1 MSELLVG
8 HLCREEIE
16 THRARGMVST
26 GGSERFNLRGRMGS
40 RDVSVQYLISLP
52 PAMAAAFP
60 RLEGRGL
67 PAWVVAADPPG
78 PGMGSGAATAH
89 LLATAWR
96 LTGADRGFEAWLR
109 EGRKLVLH
117 AGGQSRRL
125 PAYAPVGKLLLP
137 LPVLRWSRGQRL
149 DQTLLDVQ
157 LPEYERLL
165 RHAPEPA
172 CVLLTSGDVLV
183 RLGRQLPEFPAVDV
197 VAVGVRVPPEVAQ
210 NFGVLFCPRRQ
221 PGRLAFARQK
231 PSAAEIRRMS
241 LEYRWSVDT
250 GIWLLSARAARVLM
264 RRCGW
269 EEESGGFSEGRPVSY
284 EFYGGFALALGTD
297 PVRDDAEI
305 RALSCAVVELPEGEF
320 YHFGATAQMIESV
333 VSLQNRVSGEWTD
346 QRHPDQV
353 LQNCRVAPV
362 LDRERHHTLWIEN
375 SVVSGAWHLGHE
387 QVITGVPEND
397 WPLRLPS
404 GVCLDL
410 VPVDE
415 EAWCVRVYGFRDGFR
430 GAWNEAT
437 TRWLGRPAFEWFV
450 RRGLDGST
458 AGLAPGLDLQFCPL
472 FPVVTERELDPEFV
486 QWLVSGEGT
495 QGDRWARFWQQV
507 ERLSA
512 AQLALRVNPD
522 RLYAQRERLRREA
535 ARALRR
541 HCRWSVFSRLDLEAT
556 ARLVAAEADG
566 WEALAFGDDDPPM
579 LAVREAMFQA
589 AVRRVRGE
597 ADWEGLERQAFE
609 RLQEMLVREAQVT
622 PANPR
627 RVVLEDQIVWARSPV
642 RLDLA
647 GGWTDTPPYCLEHGG
662 RVVNVAVDLNG
673 QPPIQVFAKCIPE
686 PVLVIRSIDLS
697 AETRL
702 RTFADLE
709 AYGEPGNPFG
719 LARAA
724 LALAGFLPR
733 FHVHGGF
740 ASLEEQ
746 LREFGGGIELSL
758 VAAVPKGSGLGTS
771 SILGM
776 TLLAAL
782 SDLCG
787 LDWDRETLCQKTLV
801 LEQLLGTGGGW
812 QDQVGAMERGV
823 KLIETRPGLR
833 QTPQLHWLPQHLLE
847 QPPVAQCFLLYYTG
861 LTRLARNILGEVV
874 RSMFLNDAPSLAVLE
889 EIGRNAERAA
899 LAIQRCDA
907 AGLAECIR
915 ESWRLNQQLDPGT
928 NPPGVQ
934 AILDAVASDLAAAK
948 LAGAGGGGYLLMLAR
963 DPFAAQRIRERLTR
977 NPPNPRARFVDFT
990 ISATGLQVTRS

>member
-1 MSELLVG
+1 MG
-8 HLCREEIE
+8 
-16 THRARGMVST
+16 ST
-26 GGSERFNLRGRMGS
+26 GGCWRLNLRPRMGGP
-40 RDVSVQYLISLP
+40 DVGMQCLISLP
-52 PAMAAAFP
+52 PAMAAAFA
-60 RLEGRGL
+60 RLEGRDL
-67 PAWVVAADPPG
+67 PGWVVASDPPG

-96 LTGADRGFEAWLR
+96 STGMDRSFETWLT

-125 PAYAPVGKLLLP
+125 PAYAPLGKVLLP
-137 LPVLRWSRGQRL
+137 MPVLRWSRGQRL
-149 DQTLLDVQ
+149 DQTLLDLQ

-165 RHAPEPA
+165 RHAPGSF
-172 CVLLTSGDVLV
+172 CVLLASGDVLV
-183 RLGRQLPEFPAVDV
+183 RLGRLLPELPAVDV
-197 VAVGVRVPPEVAQ
+197 LAVGVRVPPEVAQ
-210 NFGVLFCPRRQ
+210 DFGVLFCHRRD

-241 LEYRWSVDT
+241 LDYRWSVDT
-250 GIWLLSARAARVLM
+250 GLWLLSARAVRALM

-269 EEESGGFSEGRPVSY
+269 EEASGGFPGGRPVPY

-297 PVRDDAEI
+297 PLRDDAEV
-305 RALSCAVVELPEGEF
+305 RALSCAVSELPEGEF

-333 VSLQNRVSGEWTD
+333 VSLQNRVAGDWSD
-346 QRHPDQV
+346 RRHPDQV
-353 LQNCRVAPV
+353 LQNCRVEPA
-362 LDRERHHTLWIEN
+362 LDREQHHTLWIEN
-375 SVVSGAWHLGHE
+375 SVVGGRWCLGQE

-397 WPLRLPS
+397 WLVRLPS

-415 EAWCVRVYGFRDGFR
+415 DRWCVRVYGFRDDFR
-430 GAWNEAT
+430 GAWDDGS
-437 TRWLGRPAFEWFV
+437 TRWLGRPVGEWWE
-450 RRGLDGST
+450 RRGVEAG
-458 AGLAPGLDLQFCPL
+458 AHGLAPGLDLQFCPL
-472 FPVVTERELDPEFV
+472 FPVVTERELDPEFI
-486 QWLVSGEGT
+486 QWLVSGEGSRA
-495 QGDRWARFWQQV
+495 GRWARFWQRA

-512 AQLALRVNPD
+512 AELAVRVNPD

-541 HCRWSVFSRLDLEAT
+541 HCRWSVFFRLDLEAT
-556 ARLVAAEADG
+556 ARRVATEATG
-566 WEALAFGDDDPPM
+566 WEGLEFGEEDSPM

-589 AVRRVRGE
+589 AVRRSRGE
-597 ADWEGLERQAFE
+597 PGWEVLERRAFQ

-622 PANPR
+622 PVDPR

-662 RVVNVAVDLNG
+662 SVVNVAVDLNG

-686 PVLVIRSIDLS
+686 PELVIRSIDLS

-702 RTFADLE
+702 RTYAEVE
-709 AYGEPGNPFG
+709 AYGEPGDAFG

-724 LALAGFLPR
+724 LALAGFAPR

-758 VAAVPKGSGLGTS
+758 VAAVPQGSGLGTS

-787 LDWDRETLCQKTLV
+787 LGWDRETLCQRTLV
-801 LEQLLGTGGGW
+801 LEQLLGAGGGW

-823 KLIETRPGLR
+823 KWVETRPGLR
-833 QTPQLHWLPQHLLE
+833 QSPRLHWLPQHLFE
-847 QPPVAQCFLLYYTG
+847 QPPLSQCLLLYYTG
-861 LTRLARNILGEVV
+861 LTRLARNILGEIV
-874 RSMFLNDAPSLAVLE
+874 RSMFLNASRSLAVLE
-889 EIGRNAERAA
+889 EIGWNAERTA

-934 AILDAVASDLAAAK
+934 AILEAVASDLAAAK
-948 LAGAGGGGYLLMLAR
+948 LAGAGGGGYLLMVAR
-963 DPFAAQRIRERLTR
+963 DPAAAQRIRERLTR

-990 ISATGLQVTRS
+990 ISSTGLQVTRS